1 MRSGYS
7 RPLEEVDLTIK
18 LDIWLYGEL
27 RMYAEKSNQPGY
39 AQIETEVPEGFRMGD
54 LLAML
59 DMPSTARGI
68 TFVSGNLSALP
79 GFQPD
84 LDHVFQDGDRIAMFD
99 LRSMWPFQ
107 YRNGAAM
114 TEEMRQAVADDPEQL
129 LHHQHAADEE
139 GASDL

>member
-1 MRSGYS
+1 M
-7 RPLEEVDLTIK
+7 TIK
-18 LDIWLYGEL
+18 LDVWLYGEL
-27 RMYAEKSNQPGY
+27 RKYAKNPNQIGY
-39 AQIETEVPEGFRMGD
+39 AQMDVEAPQGYRMQD

-59 DMPSTARGI
+59 NMPSEARGI

-84 LDHVFQDGDRIAMFD
+84 LEHVFQDGDRVAMFD

-114 TEEMRQAVADDPEQL
+114 TDAMRNAIADNPEQL
-129 LHHQHAADEE
+129 LHHEHSS
-139 GASDL
+139 SDPEPSE

>member
-1 MRSGYS
+1 MRLGCF
-7 RPLEEVDLTIK
+7 RQLEEGNLTIK

-27 RMYAEKSNQPGY
+27 RVYAGNSNQPGY
-39 AQIETEVPEGFRMGD
+39 AQIETEVPDGFCMRD
-54 LLAML
+54 LLTML
-59 DMPSTARGI
+59 NMPSKARGI

-84 LDHVFQDGDRIAMFD
+84 LEHVFQDGDRIAMFD

-114 TEEMRQAVADDPEQL
+114 VEEMRQAVADNPEQL
-129 LHHQHAADEE
+129 LHHEHPGEPEA
-139 GASDL
+139 

>member
-1 MRSGYS
+1 MRMTRLGYF
-7 RPLEEVDLTIK
+7 RPSVEVDLTIK
-18 LDIWLYGEL
+18 LEVWLYGEL
-27 RMYAEKSNQPGY
+27 KKYAKNSHQIGY
-39 AQIETEVPEGFRMGD
+39 AQLDLEVPDGFQMRE

-59 DMPSTARGI
+59 EMPSEARGI

-84 LDHVFQDGDRIAMFD
+84 LGHAFQDGDRIAMFD

-114 TEEMRQAVADDPEQL
+114 VEEMRQAVAENPEQL
-129 LHHQHAADEE
+129 LHHEHIEDE
-139 GASDL
+139 

>member
-1 MRSGYS
+1 M
-7 RPLEEVDLTIK
+7 PIK
-18 LDIWLYGEL
+18 LDVWLYGEL
-27 RMYAEKSNQPGY
+27 RAYAKNANQKGF
-39 AQIETEVPEGFRMGD
+39 AQIELEVQEGYCMHD
-54 LLAML
+54 LLTML

-114 TEEMRQAVADDPEQL
+114 TEAMRQAVADNPEQL
-129 LHHQHAADEE
+129 LHHEHT
-139 GASDL
+139 ASE

>member
-1 MRSGYS
+1 M
-7 RPLEEVDLTIK
+7 K

-27 RMYAEKSNQPGY
+27 RKYAKNGNQIGF
-39 AQIETEVPEGFRMGD
+39 AQVEIETQEGFRMRD

-59 DMPSTARGI
+59 EMPSEARGI
-68 TFVSGNLSALP
+68 TFVSGDLSALP

-84 LDHVFQDGDRIAMFD
+84 LEHVFKDGDRVAMFD

-114 TEEMRQAVADDPEQL
+114 TEAMQKAVAENPEHL
-129 LHHQHAADEE
+129 LHHEHSTDQSE
-139 GASDL
+139 